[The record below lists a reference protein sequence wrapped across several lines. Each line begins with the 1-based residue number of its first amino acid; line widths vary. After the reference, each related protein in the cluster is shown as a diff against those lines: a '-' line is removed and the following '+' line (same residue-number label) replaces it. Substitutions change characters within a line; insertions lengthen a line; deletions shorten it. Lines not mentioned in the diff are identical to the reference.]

1 MEKQVKYYTIV
12 ADFGADGTAT
22 FMITEDKA
30 IAEETFKQLQEGGE
44 YLAQEAFNSMP
55 LENADKIHFCE
66 FLEDETE
73 NIIQTISL
81 WKNDYDKELNELHA
95 KFDKDTYCK
104 ETVFPFMVNCF
115 NDLKKVLRKAKT
127 LENVVIALK
136 SSSQFDIPVWTGEMD
151 MSIPDMENHL
161 KEVVSQVKKD
171 GLIKVMSKYPNA
183 YITYT
188 IQVQGDNSTL
198 DKLCT
203 YARYEN
209 QTKEVFENMNID
221 MIYEYLEDIL
231 VDNCNRKLA
240 VGEDIY
246 HIFSSPV
253 SGKICVGEGTI
264 TELFPLTQR
273 IKVKWADPPAEE
285 STVKAHNCVKKFVI
299 K

>member
-12 ADFGADGTAT
+12 VDFGADGTAT
-22 FMITEDKA
+22 FMISEDKA

-55 LENADKIHFCE
+55 LENADKIYFCE

-73 NIIQTISL
+73 NVLQTISL
-81 WKNDYDKELNELHA
+81 WKNDYAKELNELHA
-95 KFDKDTYCK
+95 KFDKDTYCN

-151 MSIPDMENHL
+151 MSIPDIENHL

-171 GLIKVMSKYPNA
+171 SFIKVMSKYPNA

-188 IQVQGDNSTL
+188 IQVQGDNITL

-209 QTKEVFENMNID
+209 QTKEVFENMNVD
-221 MIYEYLEDIL
+221 VVYQYLEDIL

-246 HIFSSPV
+246 HIFASPV

-273 IKVKWADPPAEE
+273 IKVKWANPPAEE
-285 STVKAHNCVKKFVI
+285 STVKAHNCVKKFVV